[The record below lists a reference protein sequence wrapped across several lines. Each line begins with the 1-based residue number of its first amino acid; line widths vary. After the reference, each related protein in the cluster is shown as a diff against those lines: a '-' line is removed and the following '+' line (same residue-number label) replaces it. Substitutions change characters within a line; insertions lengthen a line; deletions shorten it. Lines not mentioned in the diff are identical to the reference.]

1 MFDSV
6 TSIEELNRRRTEL
19 LSDPNLPDARI
30 AEINKEFSMRR
41 RQISLAQRGKNA
53 VLMPFRVITDRK
65 ADPSIAVD
73 SVFNPDAM
81 LLTLLTPLQTP
92 FVRNKALASVHN
104 QVDISFEEHENFS
117 VVYSCFS

>member
-19 LSDPNLPDARI
+19 LSDPNLPDERV
-30 AEINKEFSMRR
+30 AEINKAFSMRR

-73 SVFNPDAM
+73 AVFNPDAM
-81 LLTLLTPLQTP
+81 LLTLITPLQTP
-92 FVRNKALASVHN
+92 FIRNRDMVSVHN
-104 QVDISFEEHENFS
+104 QVDITFEEHGNFN